1 MENLGTIF
9 YFQWE
14 LEFLHWL
21 QSIHN
26 PILDS
31 IMKGLTNLC
40 DSPVFLIPI
49 LVFLILPIN
58 RKSAVNALLSL
69 LIAYLICNCFL
80 KDLFFRCRPCWF
92 EPTVKMLVEVPNSYS
107 FPSGHTNAAFAVA
120 LGFLFRSKK
129 IGISMVILATGIA
142 ISRMYLFV
150 HWPTDILGG
159 IISGAFSAV
168 VSYFIINGIYKVID
182 RIKQNT
188 IKMA

>member
-1 MENLGTIF
+1 MENIGTIF

-14 LEFLHWL
+14 LKFLHWL
-21 QSIHN
+21 QTIHN
-26 PILDS
+26 PILDT
-31 IMKGLTNLC
+31 IMKGITGIG
-40 DSPVFLIPI
+40 DGSIWLIII
-49 LVFLILPIN
+49 LLFFILPIN
-58 RKSAVNALLSL
+58 RKSAINAFLSL

-80 KDLFFRCRPCWF
+80 KGFFFRCRPCWL
-92 EPTVKMLVEVPNSYS
+92 EPTVELLVKAPKSFS

-120 LGFLFRSKK
+120 LGFFARSKK
-129 IGISMVILATGIA
+129 IGIPMVILAAAIA
-142 ISRMYLFV
+142 FSRMYLFV

-159 IISGAFSAV
+159 IVSGAFGAV